1 MNSDDNAVTQTRN
14 LEWFIARVLFASRWL
29 LAPIYLGLCLAMLP
43 LLFAF
48 LKELWHLGSNIAVAT
63 ETEVILGVL
72 TLVDLA
78 MTGALLIIVIFSG
91 YQNFVS
97 RIELTGHKDW
107 PDWMGSIDFSGLK
120 LKILASIVAISAV
133 ELLKE
138 FMGLANV
145 SAADERRLFWLVVI
159 QVVFVV
165 SSVVLAFADWLGG
178 AAHGPEA
185 K

>member
-1 MNSDDNAVTQTRN
+1 MTLDDDAKPRDRS
-14 LEWFIARVLFASRWL
+14 LERVVERVLFASRWL
-29 LAPIYLGLCLAMLP
+29 LAPIYLGLCLAMVP

-48 LKELWHLGSNIAVAT
+48 AKELWHLASHMMEAT

-78 MTGALLIIVIFSG
+78 MTATLLIIVIFTG

-97 RIELTGHKDW
+97 RLELTGHKDW
-107 PDWMGSIDFSGLK
+107 PEWMGSIDFSGLK
-120 LKILASIVAISAV
+120 LKILASIVAISAI

-145 SAADERRLFWLVVI
+145 TAADERRLFWLVVI
-159 QVVFVV
+159 QIVFVA
-165 SSVVLAFADWLGG
+165 SSVVLALADWLSG
-178 AAHGPEA
+178 ASHGPQT